1 MPHPLF
7 KEPMPSRGSR
17 PFVCRGQQNRL
28 IPMWAVHNA
37 LDWFRSCHPDGD
49 FPPIDGPHPRA
60 VSEAVNLQR
69 TLRNLN
75 ATGFAIYG

>member
-1 MPHPLF
+1 
-7 KEPMPSRGSR
+7 
-17 PFVCRGQQNRL
+17 
-28 IPMWAVHNA
+28 MWAVHNA

-75 ATGFAIYG
+75 AIGFAIYG